1 MDHMSCLFEHVFDQL
16 HPIIC
21 RLASH
26 RVTEQDEI
34 LRHSDILLLWG
45 HVITF
50 GRHLKHPSTGYLHA
64 CHHFLTTTFIPIAE
78 TPSPDLGAQI
88 LQVVGSY
95 LLPWNSKDPN
105 IFTFCDAMH
114 AVLVSELQLFSR
126 EQGREDRE
134 SHLQRIVTTYMFF
147 APLSMPGTS

>member
-1 MDHMSCLFEHVFDQL
+1 
-16 HPIIC
+16 
-21 RLASH
+21 
-26 RVTEQDEI
+26 
-34 LRHSDILLLWG
+34 
-45 HVITF
+45 
-50 GRHLKHPSTGYLHA
+50 
-64 CHHFLTTTFIPIAE
+64 
-78 TPSPDLGAQI
+78 